1 MAKNWVVTFEGE
13 KPGPADDFSLEFI
26 DTREVL
32 GSYVEFKPIFMEKIV
47 ELVNKEKHYNP
58 IKNIKKIESPEIAE
72 LDIKNFWVILGTDNE
87 GRKIGLLLASL
98 EGEKQLLC
106 GIWPPPFVEAI
117 KDNREIFDVFIGALI
132 EKPEFWR
139 EVWAVIATE

>member
-26 DTREVL
+26 DTREAL
-32 GSYVEFKPIFMEKIV
+32 GSYIEFKPIFMEKIV
-47 ELVNKEKHYNP
+47 ELVNNEKHYNP

-87 GRKIGLLLASL
+87 GRKIGLLLANL
-98 EGEKQLLC
+98 EEEKQLLC

-117 KDNREIFDVFIGALI
+117 KENREIFDAFIGALI

-139 EVWAVIATE
+139 EVWAVIAME